1 MGVGNSTLR
10 CEVRRER
17 QAAGGEDRLSFI
29 VRTKIYLQHLG
40 LSPAPSVSPGFMFS
54 TVCAEVKAALL

>member
-1 MGVGNSTLR
+1 MGVGNSTLH
-10 CEVRRER
+10 CEVRRES
-17 QAAGGEDRLSFI
+17 QAVGGMDRLSFV

-40 LSPAPSVSPGFMFS
+40 LSSAPSVSLGFMFS